1 MNKKK
6 TLDDIFGDDDFGL
19 LDLKLEVANVKCEE
33 DRLIDAFERIN
44 TFIDQN
50 QREPNTKNMS
60 EYQLQA
66 QLKFFKEDASIKK
79 NLKPFD
85 RHNLLGDLKENQ
97 ANIDDIL
104 NEQDTFG
111 LLNLDKDLE
120 IFKFNHTPK
129 PQDRVETD
137 LVAKRTPLKEKEFE
151 RYEKMFQKV
160 HQELRSGKR
169 KIKIFKDVEKH
180 LREGCFYLL
189 DGILLYLE
197 RVDSERDMKNLGKNT
212 SKRRD
217 GRTRIVF
224 ENATLSNMF
233 YRSLGKS
240 LYNNGQIITEL
251 GDSQTQE
258 LFIDAESIKKED
270 VVTGWIYILKS
281 ESNDFKIASI
291 KDLYKI
297 GFSSTPVE
305 KRIKNAKNEAT
316 YLFAGVE
323 IIATYEIYNRNAM
336 KLEGLLHK
344 FFANSC
350 LNIDLF
356 NNKNQRITPREWFV
370 VPVEVINEAIDLI
383 LSGDV
388 VNYEYDPVNQL
399 INKRL

>member
-224 ENATLSNMF
+224 ENATLSNML

-323 IIATYEIYNRNAM
+323 IIATYEIYNNP
-336 KLEGLLHK
+336 
-344 FFANSC
+344 
-350 LNIDLF
+350 
-356 NNKNQRITPREWFV
+356 NKSFH
-370 VPVEVINEAIDLI
+370 
-383 LSGDV
+383 
-388 VNYEYDPVNQL
+388 
-399 INKRL
+399 